1 MTDHIGDLRNF
12 IDLAVYYSSV
22 KPEEYLTV
30 EPEITYVDTI
40 EPVKDIEDLYDNIE
54 DLRYKLVNFTIL
66 TDNEDYNKGYDEAIH
81 FVVNNLNRIL
91 QKYHSEKIK

>member
-1 MTDHIGDLRNF
+1 MTDHISDLRNF
-12 IDLAVYYSSV
+12 MDLAVYYSSV
-22 KPEEYLTV
+22 QPEEYI
-30 EPEITYVDTI
+30 PY
-40 EPVKDIEDLYDNIE
+40 EPVLISYDSITPVLDIESLYDNIE
-54 DLRYKLVNFTIL
+54 DLRCKLVNFAIL